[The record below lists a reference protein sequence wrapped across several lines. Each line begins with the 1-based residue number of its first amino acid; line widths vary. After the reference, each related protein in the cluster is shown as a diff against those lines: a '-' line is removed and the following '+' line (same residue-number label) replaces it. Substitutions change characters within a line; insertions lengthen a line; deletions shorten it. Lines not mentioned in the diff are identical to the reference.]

1 MEYLFA
7 IIRRFSRGKI
17 VFIIPLVIFAGN
29 MYAQSGTSTSGS
41 LLWKISGKD
50 LAKPSYLL
58 GTFHL
63 KSGEY
68 LDSIPG
74 AKTALQSCEQVVGEL
89 NMSDMAGLQ
98 IRMQQAMMMTPDTT
112 YRMLY
117 SDEDYQFVSEKTASL
132 TGAGLD
138 QLGVLKPAAIQLA
151 IITLVYANY
160 FPDINP
166 TNILDIRIQTEAVKH
181 QKPVLALETID
192 DQIHVLFGMMDL
204 QRQADML
211 LCNLKNLDE
220 LITSIPELINDYNQG
235 NLNKLYEQM
244 EESDSCP
251 STPQE
256 TDALN
261 KDRNNAW
268 MQKLPEMMKEKSSFI
283 AVGALHLG
291 GEDGLLNLLEKA
303 GYNVEPM

>member
-1 MEYLFA
+1 MLML
-7 IIRRFSRGKI
+7 I
-17 VFIIPLVIFAGN
+17 IFAGN
-29 MYAQSGTSTSGS
+29 MYAQTGTCKSGS

-50 LAKPSYLL
+50 LSKPSYLL

-74 AKTALQSCEQVVGEL
+74 AKPALQSCEQVVGEL
-89 NMSDMAGLQ
+89 NMSDMAKLQ
-98 IRMQQAMMMTPDTT
+98 LRMQQAMMMTPDTT

-117 SDEDYQFVSEKTASL
+117 SDEDYQFVSDKTASL

-138 QLGVLKPAAIQLA
+138 QLGILKPAAIQLA
-151 IITLVYANY
+151 IITFVYSNY
-160 FPDINP
+160 FPDVNP
-166 TNILDIRIQTEAVKH
+166 ANVLDIRIQTEAIKD

-192 DQIHVLFGMMDL
+192 DQIHVLFGIMDL
-204 QRQADML
+204 QRQADIL

-220 LITSIPELINDYNQG
+220 LIASIPELINDYAQG
-235 NLNKLYEQM
+235 NLNNLYENM
-244 EESDSCP
+244 EGSDSCP
-251 STPQE
+251 STLQE

-268 MQKLPEMMKEKSSFI
+268 MNKLPDMMKEKSSFI
-283 AVGALHLG
+283 AVGALHLA
-291 GEDGLLNLLEKA
+291 GEEGLLNLLEKA